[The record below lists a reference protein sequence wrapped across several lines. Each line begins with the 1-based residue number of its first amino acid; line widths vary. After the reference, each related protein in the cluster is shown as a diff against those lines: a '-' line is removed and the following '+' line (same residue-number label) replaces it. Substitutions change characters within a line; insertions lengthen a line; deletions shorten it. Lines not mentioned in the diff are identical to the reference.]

1 MIRLVLTLAFV
12 SVFTLATLLEP
23 RFEALRARADD
34 GTGLVAELMGD
45 SRRLFA
51 NQFFVEADVY
61 FHSGYYPTIFD
72 KPEEEADLD
81 VNSKEEAESPGAA
94 PASGRRLEKDEGGG
108 FLGQPRDWVER
119 FGRNF
124 MPTEHTHLAN
134 AKVAEILP
142 WLRLS
147 ADMDPHRIQTYLTAS
162 YWLRGTLGKP
172 DEAEQFLR
180 EGLRA
185 NPDSYEILI
194 ELGYVFDF
202 NKKKPGPA
210 RNLFQLALEK
220 WKQQDAAGLQP
231 SPKARVEILDG
242 LVRTDEEQ
250 NDLQQSLLDLEVLKA
265 VSPFPEGVEK
275 NIEETRAKLAAR
287 PPGRAPQ

>member
-1 MIRLVLTLAFV
+1 MMRLVLTLVFAG
-12 SVFTLATLLEP
+12 SFTLATWLDAPMRE
-23 RFEALRARADD
+23 LRARADN
-34 GTGLVAELMGD
+34 GAGLVAALMGD

-51 NQFFVEADVY
+51 NQLFVEADVY
-61 FHSGYYPTIFD
+61 FHSGYYPTVFD
-72 KPEEEADLD
+72 TPEAEETLD
-81 VNSKEEAESPGAA
+81 VNSKEEAEKPGAA

-119 FGRNF
+119 FGRHF

-147 ADMDPHRIQTYLTAS
+147 ADMDPHRVQTYLTAS
-162 YWLRGTLGKP
+162 YWLRGTLGQA
-172 DEAEQFLR
+172 DEAERFLR

-202 NKKKPGPA
+202 NKKNPRMA
-210 RNLFQLALEK
+210 RNLFELALEK
-220 WKQQDAAGLQP
+220 WKKQDAAGLQP
-231 SPKARVEILDG
+231 SPKARIEILDG
-242 LVRTDEEQ
+242 LVRADQEQ
-250 NDLQQSLLDLEVLKA
+250 NDLQQLLPDLEALKA
-265 VSPFPEGVEK
+265 VSPFPEAVEK
-275 NIEETRAKLAAR
+275 NIQATRAKLAAP
-287 PPGRAPQ
+287 PPGRPD

>member
-1 MIRLVLTLAFV
+1 MIRLVLTLVLV
-12 SVFTLATLLEP
+12 SSFTLATFLDP
-23 RFEALRARADD
+23 PFQALRARSDD
-34 GTGLVAELMGD
+34 GAGFVAALMGD

-51 NQFFVEADVY
+51 NQLFVEADVY

-72 KPEEEADLD
+72 TPEAEETLD
-81 VNSKEEAESPGAA
+81 VNSKEEAVTPGAA
-94 PASGRRLEKDEGGG
+94 PASGRRPEKEEAGG

-124 MPTEHTHLAN
+124 IPTQHTHLAN

-147 ADMDPHRIQTYLTAS
+147 ADMDPHRLQTYLTAS
-162 YWLRGTLGKP
+162 YWLRGTLDRP

-194 ELGYVFDF
+194 ELGYVFDY
-202 NKKKPGPA
+202 NRKNPRMA
-210 RNLFQLALEK
+210 RNLFELALEK
-220 WKQQDAAGLQP
+220 WKKQDAAGLKP
-231 SPKARVEILDG
+231 SPKARIEILDG
-242 LVRTDEEQ
+242 LVRADEEQ
-250 NDLQQSLLDLEVLKA
+250 KDLNQLLLDLESLKA
-265 VSPFPEGVEK
+265 VSPYPEAVEQ
-275 NIEETRAKLAAR
+275 NIQAIRAKLAAP
-287 PPGRAPQ
+287 PPGRPD